1 MIEMLAYTI
10 CAFIWLGIIFLWL
23 IPVARKRIVY
33 EVYAACGVGIIFSLI
48 VFAHL
53 TRKGGMLPLIYLGYA
68 LYALAAVFVI
78 SSFISLKHKG
88 KPKSGWEHT
97 TTLIEVNIYRI
108 VRHPLY
114 LGSALFTIG
123 IIFLVQSIPFI
134 IFGLVAIFCFWMASK
149 KEDEF
154 NIKKFGDDYR
164 EYMAK
169 VPMWNVMRGLKRTFY
184 DAKRK

>member
-1 MIEMLAYTI
+1 MLAYLV
-10 CAFIWLGIIFLWL
+10 CAVIWLGIIFLWI
-23 IPVARKRIVY
+23 IPVARKRIIY
-33 EVYAACGVGIIFSLI
+33 EIYAACGVGILFSLV
-48 VFAHL
+48 VFGNLAAKS
-53 TRKGGMLPLIYLGYA
+53 RIRPLVCIGYVFFIP
-68 LYALAAVFVI
+68 AAVFVI

-97 TTLIEVNIYRI
+97 TKLIEGSLYRI

-114 LGSALFTIG
+114 LGGALFTIG
-123 IIFLVQSIPFI
+123 IVFRVQSIPFI

-154 NIKKFGDDYR
+154 NIKKFGDDYK

-169 VPMWNVMRGLKRTFY
+169 VPMWNAIRGLKRTFF
-184 DAKRK
+184 DSKRK

>member
-1 MIEMLAYTI
+1 MINKMLAYTI
-10 CAFIWLGIIFLWL
+10 CAAVWLGIIFRWL
-23 IPVARKRIVY
+23 IPVVRKRLVY
-33 EVYAACGVGIIFSLI
+33 EIYAACGVGIMFSLM
-48 VFAHL
+48 VFGHL
-53 TRKGGMLPLIYLGYA
+53 TKKGGMLPLIYLGFAFYVP
-68 LYALAAVFVI
+68 AAVFVI

-97 TTLIEVNIYRI
+97 TKLIESSVYRI

-114 LGSALFTIG
+114 LGSALFTTG
-123 IIFLVQSIPFI
+123 IIFLVQSIPFT

-164 EYMAK
+164 EYMGE
-169 VPMWNVMRGLKRTFY
+169 VPMWNVLKGVIRL
-184 DAKRK
+184 K